1 MTDLKAMPYNLTD
14 EQIEFV
20 HKTVA
25 AMDVEEKIGQ
35 IFFVIGED
43 ENNKDLNEFIDTYR
57 PGGIMYRPDKAEK
70 LQREVA
76 VCQAKSR
83 IPLFIAANL
92 EAGGNGLV
100 AEGTWFGR
108 PMQVAA
114 TGDAHMA
121 YELGNVSGYE
131 AKQVGGNMAF
141 APIVDLDL
149 NFRNPIMNTRT
160 FGSDEQT
167 VIEMSDAEIEGFKAN
182 GIVPVAKHF
191 PGDGV
196 DDRDQHLLSSVNSL
210 SADEWMGSYGQIY
223 RHLIERGLPAVM
235 IAHIMQPAWERRL
248 SPGIEDKD
256 LRPATTSKL
265 LIDGLLRKEL
275 RFNGLTITDA
285 TPMIGYN
292 AVMPRSEALPTTI
305 NAGVDMILFNKNI
318 DEDYGYIRAAVA
330 DGTLPM
336 SRLDGAV
343 TRIVA
348 TKLAQ
353 GVMGMDGELVSP
365 SSPRIDLRTEEHN
378 KLAAEVAAKSVT
390 LVKDRDG
397 ILPITPK
404 KYPRVRLVVMG
415 DSDDGGFKEGGLV
428 TDKFKRHLEVEG
440 FEVTVYDRKQLD
452 FREIFEGGVQDEK
465 DCFDLAF
472 YVANVETAS
481 NQTTTRLDWIHLMAA
496 DAPWFMRSIPTVFV
510 STCNPYHLYDI
521 PMVSTYVNAYTGND
535 VTIDAVMRKMTGKEE
550 FTGVSPVDPFCDQF
564 DTRL

>member
-1 MTDLKAMPYNLTD
+1 MTDLKAMPYNLTH
-14 EQIEFV
+14 EQIGFV

-25 AMDVEEKIGQ
+25 AMDIEEKIGQ

-149 NFRNPIMNTRT
+149 NFRNPLMNTRT

-196 DDRDQHLLSSVNSL
+196 DGRDQRLLSSVNSL

-275 RFNGLTITDA
+275 RFNGQTITDA

-305 NAGVDMILFNKNI
+305 NTGVDMILFNKNI

-336 SRLDGAV
+336 PCLDEAV

-428 TDKFKRHLEVEG
+428 TDKFKRHLEDEG

-465 DCFDLAF
+465 DRFDLAF